1 MLTRNTLMDISK
13 HSNATIKLADYMVK
27 SKNPLFYNEIQ
38 KIDANS
44 DEIDLIEAFHAD
56 LGKTVKTLDNVHQ
69 LLSTVDEKGEV
80 LHLKGEKQ
88 LQEIFGE
95 NYDVVNQTIQLPYG
109 EINLKKD
116 FDKDYEKE
124 RIIRHS
130 LGLNLEQYQ
139 TLYKQRKNTF
149 KHNQD
154 ELHTD
159 EDKIEFLTTYAL
171 RETFNTP
178 LQKIRKMVDEN
189 IEFRKNLSIEDKNL
203 LDEEITF
210 TKSMV
215 DAVTKGSLF
224 ITKKDGLIQWGTG
237 FKRDYADKVQ
247 ELMKALEENP
257 YVEAVELTS
266 GSSIDA
272 YLNLMNQ
279 IKDMNFDL
287 EGPVF
292 LKCRRLEIY
301 NADGLYYQGQ
311 RIIALDIKEPS
322 AAIHEFIHSADDN
335 KNSKERQDFARFARS
350 RIDHEYLST
359 LSKKKQN
366 YYLSTREVIAR
377 AGEVAYLFEK
387 FDYQPNNESYEDF
400 KKRVVEGQKITN
412 IYKVN
417 LVKNIE
423 NYERR
428 ANVYFDITTMD
439 ASDIHIFR
447 EYYKEYYRP
456 DLAQKLEKTTAVTIP
471 EREPHKVVNRSKK
484 FQKTALSGILLEN
497 VETIFENNEKLK
509 IIDPAKLVDIIFGD
523 TMNISRTTKKISN
536 DLIRKQHEVIDKI
549 CEWADKNDNKY
560 VKSRIIEI
568 TFKHYTENG
577 SEAIILHEYLSKEKD
592 KSVQV
597 DFKSKIEEYKT
608 RTLPLYKDFLKNF
621 VRKDAVEKE
630 SGSMWYSKDMNDFL
644 LENNNKL
651 TEIYNDTLK
660 KGIGTVFKLRNENK
674 HLEELTDDM
683 IRTTRE
689 ELESQGLNN
698 YGKSKRFK
706 SVLKL
711 LEKELRNS
719 DDFLNYFS
727 KEDKAPA
734 RISLL
739 LEKNYQSLLHTTN
752 QWFTRHKPEEGELS
766 FGHYKHE
773 DIFKDKFLPLLKQTG
788 ELDKLYEMDS
798 RLTYK
803 TPKLYDIQKFEF
815 KDKTAPNEI
824 SLGVIERA
832 ESYLEHVS
840 YSSNVSIDDTVFNG
854 KIAKGL
860 SLEEIKADIPNLE
873 NYENVQNEIKELK
886 DSFKYKN
893 IHATVDREIKESVE
907 VSVFK
912 ELEDSLDKESL
923 DNLESIVGR
932 SKKEGEMKNVSGLE
946 SFINKKIG
954 IKEDIKEEVE
964 NKEDLKNEDSPI
976 DPNPKQEASVE
987 KKRGRKKTI
996 DPRQQSLF

>member
-44 DEIDLIEAFHAD
+44 DEIDLIEAFHKD
-56 LGKTVKTLDNVHQ
+56 LGKTVTTLDNVHQ

-95 NYDVVNQTIQLPYG
+95 NYDIVNQTVKLPYG
-109 EINLKKD
+109 DLELKKG

-124 RIIRHS
+124 RIIKHS

-139 TLYKQRKNTF
+139 TLFKQRKNTF
-149 KHNQD
+149 KHNQN
-154 ELHTD
+154 ELHTE
-159 EDKIEFLTTYAL
+159 EDKIEFLTTYTL
-171 RETFNTP
+171 RETFNKP
-178 LQKIRKMVDEN
+178 LQKIRKMVNEN

-215 DAVTKGSLF
+215 DGVAKGSLF

-237 FKRDYADKVQ
+237 FKRDYSDKVQ
-247 ELMKALEENP
+247 ELMKVLEENP

-279 IKDMNFDL
+279 IKEMNFDL
-287 EGPVF
+287 QAPVF
-292 LKCRRLEIY
+292 LKCRRLEVY
-301 NADGLYYQGQ
+301 NAAGLYYQGQ
-311 RIIALDIKEPS
+311 RIIALDIKNPS
-322 AAIHEFIHSADDN
+322 AAIHEFIHSVDDN

-350 RIDHEYLST
+350 RIDYEYLST

-387 FDYQPNNESYEDF
+387 FDYQPSNESYEEF
-400 KKRVVEGQKITN
+400 KNRVVKGQEITN
-412 IYKVN
+412 IYDLN
-417 LVKNIE
+417 LVNNIE
-423 NYERR
+423 SYEKR
-428 ANVYFDITTMD
+428 ANVYFDIKNMG
-439 ASDIHIFR
+439 ASDVHIFR

-456 DLAQKLEKTTAVTIP
+456 ELAQKLEKTTSVNIP
-471 EREPHKVVNRSKK
+471 EREPHKVVSRSKN
-484 FQKTALSGILLEN
+484 FQKTALSGILIEN
-497 VETIFENNEKLK
+497 VENIFDHNEKLK

-523 TMNISRTTKKISN
+523 TMNISRTTKNISN

-549 CEWADKNDNKY
+549 CDWADKNDNKY
-560 VKSRIIEI
+560 VKSRIIES

-674 HLEELTDDM
+674 YLEELTDD
-683 IRTTRE
+683 ITRTTRE
-689 ELESQGLNN
+689 DLKSQGLNN

-719 DDFLNYFS
+719 NEFLNYFS
-727 KEDKAPA
+727 KEDKAPS
-734 RISLL
+734 RMSLL

-752 QWFTRHKPEEGELS
+752 QWFTRHKPEEDELS
-766 FGHYKHE
+766 LGHYKHE
-773 DIFKDKFLPLLKQTG
+773 DIFKGKFLPLLKQTG

-803 TPKLYDIQKFEF
+803 TPMLYDIQKFEF
-815 KDKTAPNEI
+815 KNKITPNEI

-832 ESYLEHVS
+832 EAYLEHAS

-854 KIAKGL
+854 KIAEGL
-860 SLEEIKADIPNLE
+860 SLEEIKVDIPNLE
-873 NYENVQNEIKELK
+873 NYETIQNEIKELK

-893 IHATVDREIKESVE
+893 IHANVDREIKESVE
-907 VSVFK
+907 ISVIK
-912 ELEDSLDKESL
+912 ELEDSL
-923 DNLESIVGR
+923 
-932 SKKEGEMKNVSGLE
+932 EGETLE
-946 SFINKKIG
+946 NFNSLEGFNKTEEQKLNTSELENFINKKIG
-954 IKEDIKEEVE
+954 IKEEIKEDLE

-976 DPNPKQEASVE
+976 DPNPKQEEPVK

>member
-44 DEIDLIEAFHAD
+44 DEIDLIEAFHTD

-109 EINLKKD
+109 ELNLKKD

-139 TLYKQRKNTF
+139 TLFKQRKNTF

-189 IEFRKNLSIEDKNL
+189 IEFRKNLSIEEKNL

-215 DAVTKGSLF
+215 DGVTKGSLF
-224 ITKKDGLIQWGTG
+224 ITKKDGIIQWGTG
-237 FKRDYADKVQ
+237 FKRDYTDKVQ
-247 ELMKALEENP
+247 ELKKALEENP

-301 NADGLYYQGQ
+301 NAAGLYYQGQ

-428 ANVYFDITTMD
+428 ANVYFDITTMN
-439 ASDIHIFR
+439 ASDVHVFR

-497 VETIFENNEKLK
+497 VEAIFENNEKLK
-509 IIDPAKLVDIIFGD
+509 IIDPALLIDTIFGD
-523 TMNISRTTKKISN
+523 TLNISRTTKNISN
-536 DLIRKQHEVIDKI
+536 DLIRKQHQVIDSI
-549 CEWADKNDNKY
+549 CEWAEKTDNKY
-560 VKSRIIEI
+560 VKSRIIES
-568 TFKHYTENG
+568 TFKHYVEQGTE
-577 SEAIILHEYLSKEKD
+577 SVILHAYLAKEKS
-592 KSVQV
+592 KSIQI
-597 DFKSKIEEYKT
+597 DFKSKIDEYKEKAT
-608 RTLPLYKDFLKNF
+608 PVYKQYLKEF
-621 VRKDAVEKE
+621 VRKNAIEKQ
-630 SGSMWYSKDMNDFL
+630 SSSPYYSQEMNDFIA
-644 LENNNKL
+644 ENNNKL
-651 TEIYNDTLK
+651 NDILNDTLK
-660 KGIGTVFKLRNENK
+660 KGIGTTVKLHNEDK
-674 HLEELTDDM
+674 DIETLHDDM
-683 IRTTRE
+683 RRIVRE
-689 ELESQGLNN
+689 EAHGTYL
-698 YGKSKRFK
+698 YGNSKARRFK
-706 SVLKL
+706 SAIKIF
-711 LEKELRNS
+711 EEELRENNE
-719 DDFLNYFS
+719 FLNYFS
-727 KEDKAPA
+727 KEDKSPA
-734 RISLL
+734 RVSLL
-739 LEKNYQSLLHTTN
+739 LQKNYKSILSCAN
-752 QWFTRHKPEEGELS
+752 QYYTRINPEDGELEY
-766 FGHYKHE
+766 GHYKFE
-773 DIFKDKFLPLLKQTG
+773 NTFKGKFLPLLKQTN
-788 ELDKLYEMDS
+788 ELDELYEMNS

-803 TPKLYDIQKFEF
+803 TPLLHDVQKFEF
-815 KDKTAPNEI
+815 KGRTIPNEVT
-824 SLGVIERA
+824 LGVIENA
-832 ESYLEHVS
+832 ESYLEHAS
-840 YSSNVSIDDTVFNG
+840 YSSNVSIDESVFNG

-860 SLEEIKADIPNLE
+860 SLDEIKADIPNLE
-873 NYENVQNEIKELK
+873 NYEKIQNEIKKIKE
-886 DSFKYKN
+886 SFKYKN
-893 IHATVDREIKESVE
+893 IQATVGREIKQSVD
-907 VSVFK
+907 VSVIK
-912 ELEDSLDKESL
+912 ELESPL
-923 DNLESIVGR
+923 
-932 SKKEGEMKNVSGLE
+932 EGERLDSFDKVEDKNQNPSGLE
-946 SFINKKIG
+946 NFINKKIG
-954 IKEDIKEEVE
+954 IKKEMKEKVD
-964 NKEDLKNEDSPI
+964 NKEDLKNENSPI
-976 DPNPKQEASVE
+976 DPNPKQEETVK